1 MVSIHCNE
9 ASGRQSDCPISPLPE
24 TLQFLGT
31 PGPGCDSPAG
41 RLSPRPRS
49 NPLPPSLHPLP
60 GEGGGSSLQAP
71 PHTGRSSPV
80 HGFGAGPAQLWEDA
94 QVLTGALP
102 SRPGPAPGSVP
113 PLAWPRHSPPSVP
126 ALLLLSLLRH
136 LGGGGCCI
144 YWPEFLLC
152 KDFCFLRIAVF
163 DLLCLGKKPPG
174 EEEGGREVSSGG
186 NTPDCCC
193 SGRFLPRGR
202 AVFLPFLGDPINCG
216 C

>member
-136 LGGGGCCI
+136 LGGGGGDAASTGLNFCCAKI
-144 YWPEFLLC
+144 SVFFESLFLICCVWGRNRPGRRRADGKLAQEETPP
-152 KDFCFLRIAVF
+152 IAAV
-163 DLLCLGKKPPG
+163 
-174 EEEGGREVSSGG
+174 RAVSSPVDERCFCLSWG
-186 NTPDCCC
+186 TP
-193 SGRFLPRGR
+193 
-202 AVFLPFLGDPINCG
+202 
-216 C
+216 